1 MDRRKFGTLSAW
13 VGFIIAVA
21 LTCLVASGSTSP
33 VPASAHVQDPQITL
47 FPVTFV
53 LYTSTPTRTPTPINV
68 GNFVWTDLDADGR
81 QDAGEPGLGG
91 VTVQLWNS
99 AKSQLIGSTV
109 TNASGN
115 YTLVAPTPG
124 TYRVRALLPGAADQ
138 FSPKNQA
145 GGEDTEDSD
154 INTGGTSFGFTDIY
168 VFANNLI
175 SITSIDIGIIK
186 YFTPTPT
193 RTPTPINIGN
203 FIWADD
209 GDGVQEAGELGLA
222 NVTVQLWNAAM
233 NQLVDTKVTNASGN
247 YTLVAPVPGDYRVRV
262 LLGIGASFAPKDVG
276 VDNLKDSDCN
286 TDGINTG
293 FTDVFNIANNLIST
307 VIYDCGLLGPYATA
321 TPTPPMTNTPTPTP
335 TSTPTMQ
342 PSPTPPDVI
351 AEYENYL
358 PAVVR

>member
-1 MDRRKFGTLSAW
+1 MDGRKLSTLGAWLSATT
-13 VGFIIAVA
+13 AVA
-21 LTCLVASGSTSP
+21 LACLVASGPASST
-33 VPASAHVQDPQITL
+33 PASANIQAPEITL

-53 LYTSTPTRTPTPINV
+53 FFTATPTRTPTPINV
-68 GNFVWTDLDADGR
+68 GNLVWTDLDADGR

-91 VTVQLWNS
+91 VTLQLWNS
-99 AKSQLIGSTV
+99 TKTALIASTV
-109 TNASGN
+109 TNANGN

-124 TYRVRALLPGAADQ
+124 NYRVRALLPNVADQ

-145 GGEDTEDSD
+145 GGDDLLDSD
-154 INTGGTSFGFTDIY
+154 INTGGTSYGFTDVY
-168 VFANNLI
+168 AFADNLI

-209 GDGVQEAGELGLA
+209 GDGVQEAGEPGLA
-222 NVTVQLWNAAM
+222 NVTVQLWNATKT
-233 NQLVDTKVTNASGN
+233 QLIDSKVTNANGF
-247 YTLVAPVPGDYRVRV
+247 YTVVAPVSGDYRVRV

-276 VDNLKDSDCN
+276 GDNQDDSDCN
-286 TDGINTG
+286 PDGVNAG
-293 FTDVFNIANNLIST
+293 FTDAFNIASNVIST

-321 TPTPPMTNTPTPTP
+321 TPTPPATNTPTPTP

-351 AEYENYL
+351 PEHENYL
-358 PAVVR
+358 PAVIR